1 MTLPS
6 LIVFLCLSL
15 GLRWF
20 LFQYSLL
27 HPVREWLEKSRASW
41 FFSKL
46 FACPYCQTF
55 EASVIVYLLTTPF
68 DIVTGV
74 LAGLFNAYVA
84 IALEH
89 LIESQIDKLEIRL
102 EKEKSLLSDQDKN

>member
-1 MTLPS
+1 MLS
-6 LIVFLCLSL
+6 NLIVFLCLSL

-27 HPVREWLEKSRASW
+27 HPVRVWLEESKAKP

-55 EASVIVYLLTTPF
+55 EASVIVYLLTFPF
-68 DIVTGV
+68 SPVVGF
-74 LAGLFNAYVA
+74 LAALFNAYVA
-84 IALEH
+84 IAIEN
-89 LIESQIDKLEIRL
+89 LIESQIDELEERWEIDL
-102 EKEKSLLSDQDKN
+102 ESELDNN